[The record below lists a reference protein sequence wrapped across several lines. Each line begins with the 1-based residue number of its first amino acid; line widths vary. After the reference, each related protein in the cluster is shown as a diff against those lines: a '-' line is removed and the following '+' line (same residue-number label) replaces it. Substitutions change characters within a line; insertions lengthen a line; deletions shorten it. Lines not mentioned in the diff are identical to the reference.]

1 MSSSQRNRFSAC
13 ATLERIVRTG
23 GFGASIVFSVLAA
36 GCSADVTRLDGPSFN
51 LADNSGAQA
60 APRPAEPLGRRNA
73 GAPIDNGGWPASGPR
88 DPDQVMRST
97 LPPPAASNPAYNA
110 AGNAQAQKFAALP
123 PPAAAAPSGVARPY
137 TPPAAAAVA
146 PLRQPPAR
154 TAALTPPTRQPTA
167 TGETIEV
174 AQGDSLYGLSKRHG
188 VSLAALMEVN
198 ALTSP
203 NLKPGQ
209 KLILPLVSGA
219 KKPKARDAVQSAAV
233 APVARAPAAIVPTPV
248 TASPVALPV
257 AAAPAPSAAVS
268 DWTGSYTLK
277 PGDSLYGVARSHK
290 VQTAELQRVNGI
302 TDPTKVRPGAVLKV
316 PGGAGGAVVAQA
328 AMALPPVA
336 QAPVQA
342 PTQQGSGT
350 AVSPKIIGSGASV
363 PAEAKVAALNDST
376 SDAAPLAAAPQTKQ
390 VKSVAVAPVSV
401 AASSAASA
409 KFRWPVKGK
418 VISEFGKRADGTHND
433 GINVAVPAG
442 TDVQAAEAGTVAYA
456 GSELK
461 GYGNLILVRHD
472 NGWVS
477 AYAHSD
483 SVLVKRG
490 DAVKRGQVI
499 AKAGKTGTVDQP
511 QVHFE
516 LRQGSK
522 PVDPTPHMDKQ

>member
-1 MSSSQRNRFSAC
+1 MLSSQRNRLMSRA
-13 ATLERIVRTG
+13 ALERVFRCSTVG
-23 GFGASIVFSVLAA
+23 TSIALSVLAA

-51 LADNSGAQA
+51 LADNSGTAA
-60 APRPAEPLGRRNA
+60 APRPSEPLGRRNA
-73 GAPIDNGGWPASGPR
+73 GGPIDNGSWPSSGPR
-88 DPDQVMRST
+88 DADQVTRST
-97 LPPPAASNPAYNA
+97 LPPPPASSYPAAS
-110 AGNAQAQKFAALP
+110 AQAQKFASLP
-123 PPAAAAPSGVARPY
+123 PPASQPPSVVRPY
-137 TPPAAAAVA
+137 APAAAAAPVA
-146 PLRQPPAR
+146 RQAPVQSAS
-154 TAALTPPTRQPTA
+154 LTPPVRQPVA

-174 AQGDSLYGLSKRHG
+174 TQGDSLYGLSKRHG
-188 VSLAALMEVN
+188 VSLAALMEAN
-198 ALTSP
+198 GLTSP

-209 KLILPLVSGA
+209 KLVLPLVSGA
-219 KKPKARDAVQSAAV
+219 KKPKAREAVQSAAAMPAARTPAPAPAASAPMAAA
-233 APVARAPAAIVPTPV
+233 APVAAVP
-248 TASPVALPV
+248 
-257 AAAPAPSAAVS
+257 S
-268 DWTGSYTLK
+268 DWSGSYTLK

-290 VQTAELQRVNGI
+290 VAAAELQRVNGI

-316 PGGAGGAVVAQA
+316 PGAGIVAAAPFAAPVAAAPAATLPTVAQV
-328 AMALPPVA
+328 PVA
-336 QAPVQA
+336 QGA
-342 PTQQGSGT
+342 GT
-350 AVSPKIIGSGASV
+350 ALSPKIIGSAAQA
-363 PAEAKVAALNDST
+363 PAAEARVAALNDT
-376 SDAAPLAAAPQTKQ
+376 ATDAAPAAANTPQTKQ
-390 VKSVAVAPVSV
+390 VKTAAVVP
-401 AASSAASA
+401 AAAAAAISG

-461 GYGNLILVRHD
+461 GYGNLVLIRHE

-483 SVLVKRG
+483 TVLVKRG